1 MKRIILLPLFLLL
14 GLVFVA
20 AQNNDFKFST
30 WNIEWLSC
38 NINGPSDDELQI
50 NNAVRVIKAMNSD
63 VVALQEIGTS
73 SAYATVDT
81 LVRRLGNEWG
91 GSILTNNNDNC
102 SQNVA
107 LIYKKSRVEHVSTT
121 TLTNAGTSYNW
132 ASRFPVRTDLR
143 LTTGNTSVLVSFI
156 NIHAK
161 AMGDES
167 SYARRKAASESL
179 KTLLD
184 SDAYNTKNVVLLGD
198 FNDYLVG
205 TQCRSCSPSV
215 SPYQNFMNDVANY
228 MGITADLYDPYY
240 NSPVIDNIIISN
252 ELFPNFANSVYRD
265 IASAEVVSNFRQTT
279 SDHYPITAHFTF
291 LGSGGQSGCTNYSFS
306 ETFAQ
311 SLGQF
316 TPINV
321 VGQQQ
326 WNWHSLYG
334 AMVSGYA
341 NATANV
347 TENWLVS
354 PPHNLATSSSATLSF
369 DHALNYASNATDR
382 MANHT
387 VWVSDNYVDG
397 LPNTAT
403 WTQMPIPN
411 MPAGNNWTFINAGN
425 ISIPQNMLKQN
436 VRVAFK
442 YLSNINTA
450 ATWELKNFSLN
461 AQCVTSSSNSQVA
474 TPESVVSVYG
484 RNIRVLS
491 SSEIPVRIY
500 DISGRMLHF
509 EKASAQFEYAVE
521 HQGVYIV
528 VCLDKVY
535 KLLVQ

>member
-1 MKRIILLPLFLLL
+1 MAKETKKCSFCGRPPQQAGVLISGVEAHICSKCVEQAGAIVAEEKALLT
-14 GLVFVA
+14 
-20 AQNNDFKFST
+20 K
-30 WNIEWLSC
+30 
-38 NINGPSDDELQI
+38 
-50 NNAVRVIKAMNSD
+50 
-63 VVALQEIGTS
+63 
-73 SAYATVDT
+73 
-81 LVRRLGNEWG
+81 
-91 GSILTNNNDNC
+91 
-102 SQNVA
+102 
-107 LIYKKSRVEHVSTT
+107 
-121 TLTNAGTSYNW
+121 
-132 ASRFPVRTDLR
+132 
-143 LTTGNTSVLVSFI
+143 TSVPVL
-156 NIHAK
+156 NL
-161 AMGDES
+161 
-167 SYARRKAASESL
+167 L
-179 KTLLD
+179 KPFEIKQHLD
-184 SDAYNTKNVVLLGD
+184 QY
-198 FNDYLVG
+198 
-205 TQCRSCSPSV
+205 
-215 SPYQNFMNDVANY
+215 
-228 MGITADLYDPYY
+228 
-240 NSPVIDNIIISN
+240 VI
-252 ELFPNFANSVYRD
+252 
-265 IASAEVVSNFRQTT
+265 
-279 SDHYPITAHFTF
+279 
-291 LGSGGQSGCTNYSFS
+291 GQSGCTNYSFS

-354 PPHNLATSSSATLSF
+354 PAHNLATSSSATLSF

-425 ISIPQNMLKQN
+425 ISIPQNMLEQN

-461 AQCVTSSSNSQVA
+461 AQCVTSSSNRQVA